1 MPQISIHPFDQSLLG
16 TSALLEGKGPWPS
29 HNTMYAKTER
39 ALWRMARPC
48 SVVAKPADTKGC
60 PDSNQSNSKRSSWQ
74 WTTILDRHSK
84 FLYMDKWEKFTSCG
98 ANGLVLSNPIVLNI
112 SIITMQLLLRGYRRT
127 DSHLWNQIKAKRVF
141 VFRLMRLTNKIVVT
155 LLLVRRTFGV
165 LSSTSI
171 PQKWR

>member
-1 MPQISIHPFDQSLLG
+1 MA
-16 TSALLEGKGPWPS
+16 TSARFSLQRLHTLMLTRSLINLMKRVNDNCAPNFNSPIRPVTFRYKCTAWGKGPWPS

-84 FLYMDKWEKFTSCG
+84 FLYMDKWEKFTSCR

-127 DSHLWNQIKAKRVF
+127 DSHL
-141 VFRLMRLTNKIVVT
+141 
-155 LLLVRRTFGV
+155 
-165 LSSTSI
+165 
-171 PQKWR
+171 